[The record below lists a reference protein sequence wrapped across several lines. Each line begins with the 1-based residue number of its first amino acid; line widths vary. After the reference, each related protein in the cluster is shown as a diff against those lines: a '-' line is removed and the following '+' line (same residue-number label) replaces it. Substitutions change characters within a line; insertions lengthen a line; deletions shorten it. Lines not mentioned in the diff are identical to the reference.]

1 MRLTAVHILQKVGV
15 PVCTFVYF
23 PVDMRLCCSFRGIFS
38 IDYIKHQAVDDESL
52 IAIVKV
58 SSQMSVEL

>member
-15 PVCTFVYF
+15 RVCTFVCF

-38 IDYIKHQAVDDESL
+38 IDNIKHQAVDDESL